1 MILPITV
8 LDHADEVGKVVVFN
22 SHARSRSEVVTVKVS
37 AANVRVYKV
46 NLIDGDEEEESVECQ
61 LSPVWDDAQGQIE
74 NSEFYL
80 SFLAQAKGLALQS
93 YFVKIVRPEE
103 GVNADMDN
111 ARIRIHNSA
120 KHPFQAKTFHTTKK
134 PTSC

>member
-1 MILPITV
+1 M

-61 LSPVWDDAQGQIE
+61 GRGLNTFSASLPVAKHASQELSPHVL
-74 NSEFYL
+74 L
-80 SFLAQAKGLALQS
+80 SQCQLVAES
-93 YFVKIVRPEE
+93 
-103 GVNADMDN
+103 
-111 ARIRIHNSA
+111 
-120 KHPFQAKTFHTTKK
+120 
-134 PTSC
+134 